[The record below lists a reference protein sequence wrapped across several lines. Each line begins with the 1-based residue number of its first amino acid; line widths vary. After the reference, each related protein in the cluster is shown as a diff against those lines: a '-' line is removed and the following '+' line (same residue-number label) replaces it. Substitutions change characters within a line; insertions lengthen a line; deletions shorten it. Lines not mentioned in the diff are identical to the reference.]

1 VLVYLVLRYTL
12 GDDTLKDLGTLVIAG
27 YSSYIYR
34 TVYVYVKNYNYQI
47 QNFEKEAWK
56 VDTINAVYL
65 HYNLSGDTNKCLP
78 ILHI

>member
-1 VLVYLVLRYTL
+1 MLVYLVLRYTL

-47 QNFEKEAWK
+47 QNFEKEA
-56 VDTINAVYL
+56 
-65 HYNLSGDTNKCLP
+65 
-78 ILHI
+78 